1 MLLCP
6 FPPHT
11 PLQFPAL
18 SSGEELLPLRGLLLP
33 LGRRREAAQMHVAS
47 QIFSSPASC
56 EGRTSSFSASRC
68 AIWLLSGRRVRKAS
82 CSLHLQISR
91 GHDHRRGS
99 GHPSR
104 GLHLPTGPQDRGRR
118 REGSAQTRQ
127 PSVFLEGA
135 AGHIHRGRSTA
146 GADAKGKDAACA
158 HALMCVCVCVCVWSV
173 CFECFGKSKAMNS
186 EGFNA
191 ALMSVMQNL
200 GLLCVA
206 SRFLQPRK
214 AGAKADVGAGTEF
227 ELLAADTGAGSVSK
241 CVNMHFVLKNQDLM
255 SSNNVFCQFLPCLAE
270 ITIPAGLTDSSWAH

>member
-1 MLLCP
+1 MIIGEALGIPLVGFICQPDHKIEEDAGREVHRLANLQSFWKERRDTSTAVDQLLEP
-6 FPPHT
+6 T
-11 PLQFPAL
+11 
-18 SSGEELLPLRGLLLP
+18 
-33 LGRRREAAQMHVAS
+33 
-47 QIFSSPASC
+47 
-56 EGRTSSFSASRC
+56 
-68 AIWLLSGRRVRKAS
+68 RKA
-82 CSLHLQISR
+82 R
-91 GHDHRRGS
+91 T
-99 GHPSR
+99 
-104 GLHLPTGPQDRGRR
+104 LP
-118 REGSAQTRQ
+118 
-127 PSVFLEGA
+127 V
-135 AGHIHRGRSTA
+135 
-146 GADAKGKDAACA
+146 
-158 HALMCVCVCVCVWSV
+158 LMLSCVCVCVCVWSV